1 MSFINNLTT
10 SAEWIYTNGQ
20 MIIGVGL
27 LCVFGYFCWMKNVK
41 GIIFSGLGIITN
53 LILGW

>member
-1 MSFINNLTT
+1 MSITENLAT
-10 SAEWIYTNGQ
+10 SAEWLYTHVQ
-20 MIIGVGL
+20 MIIGIGL